1 MRVVDLLEVFRGKL
15 KLESGDSSA
24 EVSSVQYDS
33 RKVSGGSLFVA
44 VEGLVSDGHS
54 YAGQCVEKGAGCIL
68 VSRKKAHEFLSSG
81 CCVISAE
88 DTRDALSYVSSF
100 FYGNVSAEIPVIGV
114 TGTNGKTSTTYMLEA
129 VFLSAGFKPGII
141 GTVAY
146 RWNGKEVPAPNTT
159 PESRDIQA
167 LFYEMRNDG
176 VDAIIME
183 VSSHGLALGRV
194 NDIHFQGGVFT
205 NLTRDHL
212 DYHKTFDEYFAAKS
226 ILFSL
231 IEKSKRQNK
240 FACINFEDEYGKK
253 ILSSSG
259 NYSYPFFS
267 FGSDSGADY
276 APAEGS
282 LRTEISSVNYV
293 IKKGASQND
302 VKIPMGGKFTF
313 YNSLAALSA
322 ACSFG
327 ISLADAAEGISKIK
341 NVPGRFERVNE
352 EADFS
357 VIVDYAH
364 TNDAM
369 EKLLS
374 SARELNPARIIT
386 VFGCGGDR
394 DKTKRPLMGR
404 VAGTYSDIPVVTSD
418 NPRTENAD
426 DIIKDILSGMSEFS
440 GKTVIEPDRKKAIQ
454 FAVESAR
461 KGDLIV
467 IAGKGHEDYQIIGR
481 EKYHFDD
488 REVAAE
494 FMRRLRERTA

>member
-1 MRVVDLLEVFRGKL
+1 M
-15 KLESGDSSA
+15 
-24 EVSSVQYDS
+24 
-33 RKVSGGSLFVA
+33 
-44 VEGLVSDGHS
+44 
-54 YAGQCVEKGAGCIL
+54 
-68 VSRKKAHEFLSSG
+68 
-81 CCVISAE
+81 
-88 DTRDALSYVSSF
+88 
-100 FYGNVSAEIPVIGV
+100 
-114 TGTNGKTSTTYMLEA
+114 
-129 VFLSAGFKPGII
+129 
-141 GTVAY
+141 
-146 RWNGKEVPAPNTT
+146 
-159 PESRDIQA
+159 
-167 LFYEMRNDG
+167 
-176 VDAIIME
+176 
-183 VSSHGLALGRV
+183 
-194 NDIHFQGGVFT
+194 
-205 NLTRDHL
+205 
-212 DYHKTFDEYFAAKS
+212 
-226 ILFSL
+226 
-231 IEKSKRQNK
+231 
-240 FACINFEDEYGKK
+240 
-253 ILSSSG
+253 
-259 NYSYPFFS
+259 
-267 FGSDSGADY
+267 
-276 APAEGS
+276 
-282 LRTEISSVNYV
+282 RTEISSVNYV

-404 VAGTYSDIPVVTSD
+404 VAGTYSDIPVVTID